1 MIKQILGLFWAELG
15 IMLAYLVYTGF
26 VNFTLI
32 SGSNLNTGLSA
43 HDEYVAVNEVYNIL
57 HPYSLKHLFM
67 SLTTGSIQFYG
78 REVFYLDA
86 IVAWLPEKIW
96 GLEGMV
102 VSIRLFHALLMA
114 FALFLLVKTFVKQR
128 FFRLFLIFTLL
139 FSHYTIYFGIIPK
152 PEPHQFFFL
161 ALFLY
166 YFVKREYSA
175 GWYFVFLG
183 LAYGIKF
190 NILVL
195 LPGFFVIL
203 IMKHGL
209 IWRKLFM
216 SIGYLVIGFLFANPF
231 IILGL
236 VKTEFLM
243 AYLNN
248 TFFFV
253 KNIDDVASVSF
264 KDWFYQVWI
273 VYFNSGLYLAV
284 FGLAIALFF
293 LIRTIIHD
301 RVLSL
306 FNPGVI
312 LLTMGLALLFP
323 VMLWSKRLY
332 PHYLWPGY
340 IFFMMGLFVLIEN
353 SNFKKYLKKSFIVL
367 LSFSVLNYSFKSLP
381 SLIADRLA
389 AKTTSEKQNECI
401 SKLFVNEENPIVLQD
416 IAVYYPFEHLVNN
429 YRHHPF
435 SGNPPYEIS
444 GRKIFWHSGMTV
456 NYVNELK
463 PNWLILSK
471 RFKESKYYSMK
482 ECIFQ
487 SPDFSTLYERVN
499 NQCPDLIFY
508 KKRIK

>member
-1 MIKQILGLFWAELG
+1 MIKQFLGRFWAELS
-15 IMLAYLVYTGF
+15 IMLAYLVYTGV

-139 FSHYTIYFGIIPK
+139 FSHYTIYFGVMPK

-323 VMLWSKRLY
+323 FMLWSKRLY

-340 IFFMMGLFVLIEN
+340 IFFMMSIFVFIEN
-353 SNFKKYLKKSFIVL
+353 SNFKNYIQKSFIIL
-367 LSFSVLNYSFKSLP
+367 LSISALNYSISSLP
-381 SLIADRLA
+381 STLIERLKA
-389 AKTTSEKQNECI
+389 ETTSEKQNDCI
-401 SKLFVNEENPIVLQD
+401 SEIFVKKENQIVLQD
-416 IAVYYPFEHLVNN
+416 IGVYYPFEHLVNN

-435 SGNPPYEIS
+435 SGKPPIEMNAK
-444 GRKIFWHSGMTV
+444 KIFWHSGMTSS
-456 NYVNELK
+456 YIKELK
-463 PNWLILSK
+463 PDWLIVSTL
-471 RFKESKYYSMK
+471 FKESKYYLMK

-487 SPDFSTLYERVN
+487 DPYFLNFYVPIDGHCSDLFFFRKRV
-499 NQCPDLIFY
+499 D
-508 KKRIK
+508 